1 MEFSKKAFFY
11 FAFIMLL
18 YSCGDSSESEPVY
31 ENSTETYDDIEDV
44 YDDVKETSDDGMEG
58 TDRDSMVV
66 IGSGSEVIY
75 NEKGDTIAVNHK
87 PITSDD
93 YKVVLETDENLKMN
107 EAGELKVWIG
117 AKDII
122 KIAAP
127 DRVQDETLIP
137 ASIGQYAKITPYAPD
152 FTVTPLEVTCI
163 KIHPSGS
170 DVRFTL
176 IPNKSGTLKVSANIQ
191 LYDTPDCTGTAV
203 PKTAATL
210 SVVVKVDTKSEVMA
224 KLGEL
229 GTIVWDNFLTFWGAL
244 VALLFGALFFI
255 IRRKIKKKTGY
266 DHPNENDTP

>member
-18 YSCGDSSESEPVY
+18 HSCGDSSESEPVY
-31 ENSTETYDDIEDV
+31 ENTTETYDDIEDV

-66 IGSGSEVIY
+66 IGSGTGVIY

-137 ASIGQYAKITPYAPD
+137 A
-152 FTVTPLEVTCI
+152 
-163 KIHPSGS
+163 
-170 DVRFTL
+170 L

-191 LYDTPDCTGTAV
+191 LYDTQDCSGTAV

-255 IRRKIKKKTGY
+255 IRRKVKKKTGY
-266 DHPNENDTP
+266 DHPNENDTR